1 MYLHYSAD
9 APYARYRDIGG
20 KVVRMIEISDEPQSE
35 VQRILRYLPVG
46 RFDLRSKEDIYAT
59 VVCEINGVSPETDII
74 GGRWKLQLSG
84 FTKPR
89 ITAID
94 AKTSVTVATF
104 KTLWYGEGYVELSDG
119 RLFYW
124 VRNRNIPVETW
135 EFLDSLNG
143 PLIKFQIFE
152 SSGQLEQHEAHVEVE
167 ISAHTMPEISLL
179 AVFGWYLTK
188 LIAEDRA

>member
-1 MYLHYSAD
+1 MYLQDSVD
-9 APYARYRDIGG
+9 ALYVNFRDLGSKG
-20 KVVRMIEISDEPQSE
+20 VSMIEIADKPQSE

-59 VVCEINGVSPETDII
+59 IVCEINGASEETGII

-84 FTKPR
+84 FIKPR

-124 VRNRNIPVETW
+124 VRNRSIPGETW
-135 EFLDSLNG
+135 EFLDSHNE

-152 SSGQLEQHEAHVEVE
+152 SSGPLGRHEAHVEVE
-167 ISAHTMPEISLL
+167 RSAHTMPEISLL
-179 AVFGWYLTK
+179 AAFGWYLTK
-188 LIAEDRA
+188 LIAEDRE